1 MKEEFTFIGKV
12 PLEERVRGTEPPAKK
27 EDCEVKDIGKVH
39 LYVKAKV
46 RRVLI

>member
-27 EDCEVKDIGKVH
+27 EDCEVMGIGKVH
-39 LYVKAKV
+39 LNIKAQVQRAKM
-46 RRVLI
+46 